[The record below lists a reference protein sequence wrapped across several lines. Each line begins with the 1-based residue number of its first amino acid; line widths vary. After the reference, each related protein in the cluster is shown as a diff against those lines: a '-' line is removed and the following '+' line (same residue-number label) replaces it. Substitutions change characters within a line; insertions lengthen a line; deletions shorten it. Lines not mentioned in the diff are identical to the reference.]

1 MDCGL
6 PRLLCAWDSPGKNT
20 GVGCHAFLQGIF
32 LTQRLDLC
40 LLRLLLCRQV
50 LYCWATRE
58 DTSIYLSIGFLG
70 GTSETYIYIYMNICV
85 YRYRYREWPGK
96 SLKPFPSSLL
106 SQKRLRFCPKK
117 LINTSYKSINH
128 LEHLSVTDNFL
139 QVKRFLNI
147 ILSCKLWIKSI
158 RSVQIQNAVYM
169 KNTNWRKR
177 WG

>member
-1 MDCGL
+1 
-6 PRLLCAWDSPGKNT
+6 
-20 GVGCHAFLQGIF
+20 
-32 LTQRLDLC
+32 
-40 LLRLLLCRQV
+40 
-50 LYCWATRE
+50 
-58 DTSIYLSIGFLG
+58 
-70 GTSETYIYIYMNICV
+70 MNICV

-147 ILSCKLWIKSI
+147 ILSCKL
-158 RSVQIQNAVYM
+158 
-169 KNTNWRKR
+169 
-177 WG
+177 